1 MINYVSIGVLLS
13 LLLLAMALFV
23 LIRGLRLPSSYAQ
36 RRRQR
41 NELRMQYLDAKDK
54 ERELAME
61 EPAEEGHKK
70 RRS

>member
-41 NELRMQYLDAKDK
+41 NELRM
-54 ERELAME
+54 RI
-61 EPAEEGHKK
+61 
-70 RRS
+70 